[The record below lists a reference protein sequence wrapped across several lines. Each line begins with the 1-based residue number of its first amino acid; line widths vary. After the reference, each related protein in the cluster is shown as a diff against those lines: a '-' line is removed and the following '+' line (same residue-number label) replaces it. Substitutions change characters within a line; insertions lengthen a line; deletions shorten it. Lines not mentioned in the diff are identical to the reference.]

1 MKLHSYIL
9 RELLLGFGFAVG
21 GMMILALPAIA
32 VAAVSKLAGVD
43 TQAILYFVPLL
54 LAGLVP
60 YIVPLGFLLAVV
72 VTYGRLAADHEWTAA
87 LMSGRNPLSLLL
99 PGLVVAIGASLSTL
113 WLVAELLP
121 DIRRKQSQYQIAAL
135 RSTVTNLGPGR
146 TELRLGKFYIAAGF
160 RDGADFID
168 ALIYLPGRRGEGAKT
183 ILADRVH
190 FQVEERVMYVHLR
203 NARIVR
209 GEMDVRG
216 GDPIV
221 RLDLDQLQPD
231 NERSFS
237 AIRYH
242 RMTRL
247 LGGLA
252 KGEYDADPARKRIVR
267 YEIQQRCATSS
278 TCLLF
283 LLLGVPTGLLLRK
296 GTQLSA
302 LATAVGYALLYY
314 LLSMR
319 LSKQLA
325 LGNLLSPE
333 AGAWAVSAVGA
344 VFGMWLLWKALR
356 R

>member
-1 MKLHSYIL
+1 LKLHTYVL
-9 RELLLGFGFAVG
+9 RELLVGFGFAVG

-32 VAAVSKLAGVD
+32 VAAVSRLAGVD

-72 VTYGRLAADHEWTAA
+72 VTYGRLAADNEWTAA
-87 LMSGRNPLSLLL
+87 IMSGRNPVSLLL
-99 PGLVVAIGASLSTL
+99 PGLVVAVGASLSTL
-113 WLVAELLP
+113 WLVSELLP
-121 DIRRKQSQYQIAAL
+121 DIRRQQSEYQIAAL
-135 RSTVTNLGPGR
+135 RSTLTNLGPGR
-146 TELRLGKFYIAAGF
+146 TELRLGKFYIAAGW
-160 RDGADFID
+160 RDGSDFVD
-168 ALIYLPGRRGEGAKT
+168 ALIYVPGRRGEVAKT
-183 ILADRVH
+183 ILADRVS
-190 FQVEERVMYVHLR
+190 FQVEDRAMYVHLR

-221 RLDLDQLQPD
+221 RLDLDQLQPEG
-231 NERSFS
+231 ERTFS
-237 AIRYH
+237 SMRYQK
-242 RMTRL
+242 TTDL
-247 LGGLA
+247 LAGLA
-252 KGEYDADPARKRIVR
+252 HGDFDGDPPRKRIVR
-267 YEIQQRCATSS
+267 YEIHQRCATSS

-319 LSKQLA
+319 LSKGLA
-325 LGNLLSPE
+325 LGHLLSPA
-333 AGAWAVSAVGA
+333 AGAWAITIVGA
-344 VFGMWLLWKALR
+344 GFGVWLMWKALR

>member
-1 MKLHSYIL
+1 MRLHLYVL
-9 RELLLGFGFAVG
+9 KELLVGFGFAVG
-21 GMMILALPAIA
+21 GMMVLALPAIA

-72 VTYGRLAADHEWTAA
+72 VTYGRLAADNEWTAA
-87 LMSGRNPLSLLL
+87 IMAGRNPVKLLL
-99 PGLVVAIGASLSTL
+99 PAFVVAIGASLATMV
-113 WLVAELLP
+113 LVSEVLP
-121 DIRRKQSQYQIAAL
+121 GIRRKQSEYQVAAL

-160 RDGADFID
+160 RDGADFVD
-168 ALIYLPGRRGEGAKT
+168 ALIYVPGRRGESAKT
-183 ILADRVH
+183 VLADRVH
-190 FQVEERVMYVHLR
+190 FQVGERFIYVQLTKP
-203 NARIVR
+203 RIVR
-209 GEMDVRG
+209 GQMDVRAG
-216 GDPIV
+216 NPTV
-221 RLDLDQLQPD
+221 RLDLDELQA
-231 NERSFS
+231 ESTKSFG
-237 AIRYH
+237 AMRYQKTSELAA
-242 RMTRL
+242 R
-247 LGGLA
+247 LA
-252 KGEYDADPARKRIVR
+252 KGELDADPEKKRLAVF
-267 YEIQQRCATSS
+267 ELHQRSATSS

-325 LGNLLSPE
+325 LGQFLSP
-333 AGAWAVSAVGA
+333 AVGAWAISGVGA
-344 VFGMWLLWKALR
+344 LYGLWLMR
-356 R
+356 RATR

>member
-1 MKLHSYIL
+1 MKLQLYIL
-9 RELLLGFGFAVG
+9 RELLVGFVFAVG
-21 GMMILALPAIA
+21 GMMVLALPAIA

-72 VTYGRLAADHEWTAA
+72 VTYGRLAADNEWTAA
-87 LMSGRNPLSLLL
+87 IMSGRNPLSLVL
-99 PGLVVAIGASLSTL
+99 PGLVVALGASVSTL
-113 WLVAELLP
+113 WLVSEMLP
-121 DIRRKQSQYQIAAL
+121 NIRRTQSEYQIVAL

-168 ALIYLPGRRGEGAKT
+168 ALIYLPGRRGESAKT
-183 ILADRVH
+183 VLADRVH
-190 FQVEERVMYVHLR
+190 FQVADRSMYVHLK
-203 NARIVR
+203 NPRIVR
-209 GEMDVRG
+209 GQMDVRG
-216 GDPIV
+216 GDPVV
-221 RLDLDQLQPD
+221 RLDLDELQSGGTKSFGSMRYQQGTD
-231 NERSFS
+231 LLRRFLDGDFNEDL
-237 AIRYH
+237 
-242 RMTRL
+242 T
-247 LGGLA
+247 
-252 KGEYDADPARKRIVR
+252 RKRVVF
-267 YEIQQRCATSS
+267 ELHERCATSS

-314 LLSMR
+314 LLSLR

-325 LGNLLSPE
+325 LGQFLSP
-333 AGAWAVSAVGA
+333 AVGAWAIWAVGA
-344 VFGMWLLWKALR
+344 LFGLWLMR
-356 R
+356 RAMKR